1 MTMTAPAAPST
12 AAVAQYAFR
21 RSILEPEK
29 TYTLYPDRLE
39 IQGEG
44 SPHEVYPL
52 TQVSKVHLRYD
63 RSKQRA
69 YYNCFIHTPIRR
81 VVLRHV
87 HFGGIG
93 RFEDRRETYTPFVRA
108 LLQAVARQNPGAT
121 LKSGSLVNFVMCIL
135 FVPLLAGVGVL
146 AFTLDSWAGALG
158 MAFLVLMCLSMV
170 PRSRPRTVDPAD
182 PPANVLP

>member
-1 MTMTAPAAPST
+1 MTITAPAATPST
-12 AAVAQYAFR
+12 AVAQHAFR

-39 IQGEG
+39 IRGEG
-44 SPHEVYPL
+44 SPPEVHAL
-52 TQVSKVHLRYD
+52 AQVEKVHLKYD

-69 YYNCFIHTPIRR
+69 YYNCFIHTPGRR
-81 VVLRHV
+81 VSLRHV

-93 RFEDRRETYTPFVRA
+93 RFQDRRESYTPFVRA
-108 LLQAVARQNPGAT
+108 LLQAVARQNPHAT
-121 LKSGSLVNFVMCIL
+121 LRAGSLFNFVMCIIL
-135 FVPLLAGVGVL
+135 LPLLAGVGLL
-146 AFTLDSWAGALG
+146 AFTLNSWAGALG
-158 MAFLVLMCLSMV
+158 MAFLALMCISMI